1 MGWEVL
7 ILLHALFSALSAL
20 QARGIARLKRARE
33 AALFVNAITFA
44 SLFVAGV
51 LLLPFIGGV
60 DFNLAKQYHLYL
72 IASAVF
78 FNFGLFYLY
87 RALVYLES
95 ATAAVLA
102 TSSALFTLLFARFVF
117 NEQLSA
123 TQLAGTAVLIPCIA
137 YVLALARSRQKFVDF
152 KDLPWIKGALYI
164 LVSSLSMA
172 LGHIME
178 KVLITEIGIGNFV
191 AFGWLLQAAVGIGL
205 FVFFGNKSKKI
216 TRDRFIISNAVS
228 VGVLRVGAAL
238 LFLYALKASDNLS
251 IMMVVAN
258 FRIIIVAVLAG
269 WLLGERR
276 FYYKKLAAAALSLVG
291 LSIIFWA

>member
-1 MGWEVL
+1 MGWEIL
-7 ILLHALFSALSAL
+7 ILSHALFSALGTL
-20 QARGIARLKRARE
+20 QARGIARLKHARQ

-44 SLFVAGV
+44 SLFMAGL

-60 DFNLAKQYHLYL
+60 DFNIAKSQWAYL
-72 IASAVF
+72 VASAVF

-102 TSSALFTLLFARFVF
+102 TSSALFTMLFARIVF
-117 NEQLSA
+117 QEELSS
-123 TQLAGTAVLIPCIA
+123 TQLIGTAVLVPCIA

-152 KDLPWIKGALYI
+152 KDLPWLKGAMYVM
-164 LVSSLSMA
+164 VSSLSMA

-178 KVLITEIGIGNFV
+178 KVLLREIGIGNFV
-191 AFGWLLQAAVGIGL
+191 AFGWLLQATFGISL
-205 FVFFGNKSKKI
+205 FLLFGNKSKKI
-216 TRDRFIISNAVS
+216 IKDKFIIRSAMS
-228 VGVLRVGAAL
+228 VGVLRVAAAL

-251 IMMVVAN
+251 IVMVVSN

-269 WLLGERR
+269 WLLGEKRY
-276 FYYKKLAAAALSLVG
+276 YYKKLAAAALSLVG

>member
-1 MGWEVL
+1 MGWEAL
-7 ILLHALFSALSAL
+7 IVLHAFFSAMGTL
-20 QARGIARLKRARE
+20 QARSIARIKHARS

-51 LLLPFIGGV
+51 MLLPFIGGV
-60 DFNLAKQYHLYL
+60 NFGVAREYAPYL

-102 TSSALFTLLFARFVF
+102 TSSALFTLLFARIVF
-117 NEQLSA
+117 QEQLSA
-123 TQLAGTAVLIPCIA
+123 MQLVGTAVLVPCIL
-137 YVLALARSRQKFVDF
+137 YVLLLARNRQRFVDF
-152 KDLPWIKGALYI
+152 RDLPWIKGALYI
-164 LVSSLSMA
+164 MVSSLSMA

-178 KVLITEIGIGNFV
+178 KVLVTNIGIGNFV
-191 AFGWLLQAAVGIGL
+191 AFGWLLQASVGIGL
-205 FVFFGNKSKKI
+205 FVLFGNKSKRIIK
-216 TRDRFIISNAVS
+216 DKFIIRSAMS

-238 LFLYALKASDNLS
+238 LFLYALRASDNLS
-251 IMMVVAN
+251 LMMVVSN

-291 LSIIFWA
+291 LFIIFWA